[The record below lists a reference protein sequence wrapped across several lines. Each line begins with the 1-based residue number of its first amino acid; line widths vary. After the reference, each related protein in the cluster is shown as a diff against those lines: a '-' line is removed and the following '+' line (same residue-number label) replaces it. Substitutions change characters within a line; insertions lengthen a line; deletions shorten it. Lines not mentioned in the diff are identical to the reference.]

1 MEKLNNFSRLFN
13 KIYHNLFIEF
23 DKKKKI
29 IFNFTNEKRWDL
41 IEQIIK
47 IKKIESY
54 LEIGCDNNHLFEK
67 INVPYKVGVD
77 PREGGN
83 VKKTSDE
90 FFKNNKVFFDLI
102 FIDGLHEYEQV
113 NRDIKNSLNFIN
125 NDGFILLHDCLPS
138 TLRSQ
143 AVPRYSYYWNGDVW
157 KSIVKFRHYDNL
169 NIKTIEI
176 DEGISVI
183 RKSKNE
189 NKLNLNIKNFKK
201 LKFKDFYNNY
211 QNYMN
216 LTNYDNFIKAIK
228 DLKY

>member
-1 MEKLNNFSRLFN
+1 MERLNKFSRLFN

-47 IKKIESY
+47 IKKIENY

-67 INVPYKVGVD
+67 INVPNKVGVD

-90 FFKNNKVFFDLI
+90 FFKSNKVFFDLI

-113 NRDIKNSLNFIN
+113 NRDIENSLNFIN

-216 LTNYDNFIKAIK
+216 LINYENFIKAIK
-228 DLKY
+228 DHKY

>member
-67 INVPYKVGVD
+67 INVPNKVGVD

-113 NRDIKNSLNFIN
+113 NRDIENSLNFIN

-228 DLKY
+228 DHKY